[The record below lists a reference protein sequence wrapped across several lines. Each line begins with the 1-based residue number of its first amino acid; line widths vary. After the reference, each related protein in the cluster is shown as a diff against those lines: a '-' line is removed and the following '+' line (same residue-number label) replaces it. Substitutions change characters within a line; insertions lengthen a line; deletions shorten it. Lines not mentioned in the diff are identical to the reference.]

1 MSDTSDF
8 PLRPIAFAA
17 TVLVIAALLGGCS
30 EGGNTDAATESTESM
45 PGADPASALGAC
57 DLLTADEVAAALGG
71 TAGDPKAGAPVSNA
85 TVRLTDC
92 SWIDTASGRS
102 ITVIL
107 RRSESADNTAEAIAG
122 IRAELAAAGPL
133 EDVDGLADGAFWGS
147 DQLHVFDDG
156 RNYLTVSVSG
166 FEGGDARTAAR
177 QVAKSAL
184 ERL

>member
-1 MSDTSDF
+1 
-8 PLRPIAFAA
+8 
-17 TVLVIAALLGGCS
+17 
-30 EGGNTDAATESTESM
+30 
-45 PGADPASALGAC
+45 
-57 DLLTADEVAAALGG
+57 
-71 TAGDPKAGAPVSNA
+71 VSNA

-92 SWIDTASGRS
+92 TWIDTASGRS

-133 EDVDGLADGAFWGS
+133 EEVDGFADSAFWGS

-166 FEGGDARTAAR
+166 FEGRDARTAAR